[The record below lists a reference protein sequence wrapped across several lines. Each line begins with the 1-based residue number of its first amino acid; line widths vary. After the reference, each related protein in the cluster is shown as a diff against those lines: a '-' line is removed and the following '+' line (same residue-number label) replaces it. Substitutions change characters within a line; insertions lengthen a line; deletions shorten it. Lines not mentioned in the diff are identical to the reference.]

1 MSHITYYNSQKTY
14 IPLEISTP
22 EINIDL
28 ELSRFEKK
36 LGFTIDSDDAKA
48 ISNPMLLICGRKA
61 LVRTNR
67 YTFFNIKIADDMWPL
82 LRHCDNVEMLVNND
96 DLSFET
102 VYVMVQRVLHF
113 PETLKLDMWKHEAEL
128 SAALEDIDILDD
140 DDDVN
145 EDDEDDEDDEGD
157 DSVDDFDFDDFD
169 FEDFDFDD
177 DDDD

>member
-1 MSHITYYNSQKTY
+1 MSHITYYNSRKNYT
-14 IPLEISTP
+14 PLKISTP

-36 LGFTIDSDDAKA
+36 LGFTIDSDDAKT

-82 LRHCDNVEMLVNND
+82 LRHCDTIEMLVSND
-96 DLSFET
+96 DLSYET

-113 PETLKLDMWKHEAEL
+113 PETLKLDMWKKEAAL
-128 SAALEDIDILDD
+128 SAALEDIDIINDDEDVDEDDVDDDDNDD
-140 DDDVN
+140 DDDGYNV
-145 EDDEDDEDDEGD
+145 
-157 DSVDDFDFDDFD
+157 D

>member
-1 MSHITYYNSQKTY
+1 MSHITYYNSRKTY
-14 IPLEISTP
+14 TPLEISTP

-28 ELSRFEKK
+28 KLLHFEKK
-36 LGFTIDSDDAKA
+36 LGFTIDSDDAKV

-67 YTFFNIKIADDMWPL
+67 YTFFNIEITDDMWPL
-82 LRHCDNVEMLVNND
+82 LRHCDNIEMLVNND
-96 DLSFET
+96 DSSFET

-140 DDDVN
+140 DVDDDGDDEEDEEDE
-145 EDDEDDEDDEGD
+145 EDDDN
-157 DSVDDFDFDDFD
+157 VD

-177 DDDD
+177 DDDDDD